1 MFLDTFRA
9 GVLWYPEATRT
20 TRPR

>member
-9 GVLWYPEATRT
+9 GVL
-20 TRPR
+20 